1 MLNTKR
7 LPTFALQ
14 KQTLITNITMAI
26 DKKSKMGSMMGM
38 PNLNAIAETPAP
50 TVQEE
55 KPKKSAPKKSEPA
68 PEPPTSSN
76 PQPSTEEPK
85 KNLGGRPRFDIVEGK
100 EMKMSFHC
108 PVPLYRAIIRAAAN
122 EMKTNKQ
129 LLCEILF
136 DALTTKYGQIIVA
149 EPNAE

>member
-1 MLNTKR
+1 
-7 LPTFALQ
+7 
-14 KQTLITNITMAI
+14 MAI

-38 PNLNAIAETPAP
+38 PNLNAIAETSAP

-68 PEPPTSSN
+68 PEPPVSNN

-85 KNLGGRPRFDIVEGK
+85 KNLGGRPRFDIVEAE

-108 PVPLYRAIIRAAAN
+108 PMPLYRAIRSAAAK

-129 LLCEILF
+129 LICEILF
-136 DALTTKYGQIIVA
+136 DALTTKYGQTIVA

>member
-1 MLNTKR
+1 
-7 LPTFALQ
+7 
-14 KQTLITNITMAI
+14 MAI

-50 TVQEE
+50 TVQE

-68 PEPPTSSN
+68 PESPVSIT
-76 PQPSTEEPK
+76 PQTSTEEPK

-136 DALTTKYGQIIVA
+136 DALTNKYGQTIVA
-149 EPNAE
+149 EANAE